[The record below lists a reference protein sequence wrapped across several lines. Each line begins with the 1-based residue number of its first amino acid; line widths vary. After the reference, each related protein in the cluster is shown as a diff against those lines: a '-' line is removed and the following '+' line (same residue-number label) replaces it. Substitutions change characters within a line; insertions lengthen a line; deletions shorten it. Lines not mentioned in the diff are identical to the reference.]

1 MTDALVLG
9 GGLAGVAAAQTLGEA
24 GIRTTLVDRTDY
36 HQFQPLLYQVATSQL
51 PAEDVARPLRT
62 IFADVP
68 SVDVVVAG
76 RRVGLARGPHARAR
90 RRPVAVGRPPRARRG
105 RAPEL
110 LRHPGRPRARVPAV
124 LGRGRGAPAPAPPRP
139 GRRGGR
145 SRATTG
151 SRDVVVVGGG
161 PTGVE
166 VSGALAELVAA
177 LQAQGRMPADA
188 RVHLVDRGHA
198 VLGQFSTR
206 AQEYAHK
213 HLDKAGVDLRLGAGV
228 KEVHA
233 DAVDLDDG
241 TRLPTRTVIW
251 AGGESASAIAQSAG
265 PATGRGGRIDVRP
278 DLGVEGYPGVWAV
291 GDVANIPS
299 GRRGADAAA
308 ARVRRA
314 AVRALGGAEHPALDA
329 GRRRSRRSTTR
340 TRASWR

>member
-1 MTDALVLG
+1 MTDVLVLG

-68 SVDVVVAG
+68 SVDVVLAG
-76 RRVGLARGPHARAR
+76 RRVGVARGPHARAR

-110 LRHPGRPRARVPAV
+110 LRHPGR
-124 LGRGRGAPAPAPPRP
+124 
-139 GRRGGR
+139 RRSTR
-145 SRATTG
+145 SRCTRCADAERLRLHHRALVEEALVGDTG

-213 HLDKAGVDLRLGAGV
+213 HLDKAGVDIRLGAGV

-291 GDVANIPS
+291 GDVANIPV
-299 GRRGADAAA
+299 GCRGADAAA

-314 AVRALGGAEHPALDA
+314 AVRALGGPEHPALDA